1 VDEIEYNR
9 FLGLVYDAAV
19 DPDLWP
25 RALARLSELTGA
37 SGAVMI
43 RQNEETGEGQGIRAN
58 VDPTAAGLYY
68 GYFATRNV
76 LLDSTNAR
84 QTLRRWTPCI
94 MTDEHKLPKRDL
106 MRTEY
111 YNDFMRRFGIH
122 SLLLV
127 RLALFG
133 MDTVVINLIR
143 PTNRDQFDRA
153 ELALTGRL
161 HPHLIRAFD
170 VGQKLASARIDGD
183 DMAATLDH
191 SPYGLFLV
199 DEAGRLRH
207 ANRPGRALLDE
218 PDGLRVSGGK
228 LSAATPAATQRLR
241 ALIGQAAAA
250 HASRRTGGSMA
261 LPTPSRR
268 LPLSLTVAPTR
279 PERWSLLGAAPCSVL
294 VCVTDLEAGVSLPE
308 QKLRDL
314 FALTPAE
321 TRLAVALFE
330 GLSPT
335 EAAASFG
342 VSPHTVRIQLARIFS
357 KTGTNRQAALARL
370 MMRLVGA
377 NIAP

>member
-1 VDEIEYNR
+1 VDEIEHNR
-9 FLGLVYDAAV
+9 FLGLIYDAAV

-43 RQNEETGEGQGIRAN
+43 RQNEETGEGQGIRSN

-84 QTLRRWTPCI
+84 EALRRWTPGI
-94 MTDEHKLPKRDL
+94 ITDEHKLPKQDL

-122 SLLLV
+122 SLMIV

-143 PTNRDQFDRA
+143 PTSRDQFGRA
-153 ELALTGRL
+153 DLDLTGRL

-170 VGQKLASARIDGD
+170 LGQKLASARIASD

-199 DEAGRLRH
+199 DETGRLRH
-207 ANRPGRALLDE
+207 ANRPGRALLAE
-218 PDGLRVSGGK
+218 PDGLCVSGGK
-228 LSAATPAATQRLR
+228 LSAATPAAAQRLR
-241 ALIGQAAAA
+241 ALIGQAA
-250 HASRRTGGSMA
+250 HASCRKGGSMA

-279 PERWSLLGAAPCSVL
+279 PERWSLLSAAPCSVL

-321 TRLAVALFE
+321 TRLAIALFE

-335 EAAASFG
+335 AAAARFG
-342 VSPHTVRIQLARIFS
+342 VSPHTIRVQLARVFN
-357 KTGTNRQAALARL
+357 KTGTNRQADLARL
-370 MMRLVGA
+370 MMRVVGA